1 MKLNRARHLL
11 VITIIVVCIAYLL
24 SACDSNVR
32 GAYLVRADLSG
43 ADLSQADLYRAKLS
57 GAKLSQANLYR
68 ANLRN
73 ANLSEA
79 RLRGADLTDANLS
92 GVVWND
98 ETVFPEGFEI
108 LDELRG

>member
-43 ADLSQADLYRAKLS
+43 ADLSEADLYR
-57 GAKLSQANLYR
+57 
-68 ANLRN
+68 

-92 GVVWND
+92 GAVWND
-98 ETVFPEGFEI
+98 GTVFPEGFEI

>member
-43 ADLSQADLYRAKLS
+43 ADLSEAD
-57 GAKLSQANLYR
+57 LYR

>member
-11 VITIIVVCIAYLL
+11 VITIIVVCIAYFL
-24 SACDSNVR
+24 SACDSNV
-32 GAYLVRADLSG
+32 SG
-43 ADLSQADLYRAKLS
+43 
-57 GAKLSQANLYR
+57 
-68 ANLRN
+68 

-92 GVVWND
+92 GAVWND